1 MLQISNQ
8 FADVGIQFIHRPI
21 RFHADIRLGHPHAPA
36 QAGHSPVART
46 GIYSTFLHPSVYL
59 KIHNII
65 LPLLGTVIKH
75 KTVVVEIESHDG
87 FRQAFHVVPRPQS
100 RF

>member
-1 MLQISNQ
+1 MWAFSSSTVPYASTRTSVL
-8 FADVGIQFIHRPI
+8 DTRTPPL
-21 RFHADIRLGHPHAPA
+21 RLVIPP
-36 QAGHSPVART
+36 SPVRVYT
-46 GIYSTFLHPSVYL
+46 LLFFIFSVYL

-75 KTVVVEIESHDG
+75 KTVVVEIESHHG